1 MEILPTIGNPNS
13 FQTYQL
19 SDGSLVNVKLLDT
32 AGQEK
37 FKSINERYYRQA
49 DGCLLVYDIA
59 KRSTF
64 DEIKNYYKEKI
75 KENCKEDIK
84 IILLGNK
91 TDLEELREVPQEE
104 GAIFAAENGYM
115 FMETSCLKNKYVADC
130 FETLIE
136 IIGREA
142 KEKEKYQTNED
153 EGSIKIEKKSKK
165 NKKKKSN
172 GGSC

>member
-1 MEILPTIGNPNS
+1 MN
-13 FQTYQL
+13 
-19 SDGSLVNVKLLDT
+19 VNIVDT
-32 AGQEK
+32 AGQENFRALSDK
-37 FKSINERYYRQA
+37 YYEKA
-49 DGCLLVYDIA
+49 DGCLLVYDITD
-59 KRSTF
+59 RDSF
-64 DEIKNYYKEKI
+64 NEIKNYYSKKI
-75 KENCKEDIK
+75 KEKCKADIK

-91 TDLEELREVPQEE
+91 TDLEEERKVSQDE
-104 GAIFAAENGYM
+104 GANLAAENCYM

>member
-1 MEILPTIGNPNS
+1 MVQLPTVGIPHS
-13 FQTYQL
+13 FETYQL
-19 SDGSLVNVKLLDT
+19 SDGSLVNVKILDT

-37 FKSINERYYRQA
+37 FKSISERYYKEA
-49 DGCLLVYDIA
+49 DGCLLVYDIS

-64 DEIKNYYKEKI
+64 DEIKEYYKEKI
-75 KENCKEDIK
+75 KEKCKEDIK

-91 TDLEELREVPQEE
+91 TDLEEKREVPSEE

-115 FMETSCLKNKYVADC
+115 FMETSCLQNKYVADC

-142 KEKEKYQTNED
+142 KEKNQTNDD
-153 EGSIKIEKKSKK
+153 EETIRIVKSIKK
-165 NKKKKSN
+165 NKKNKNK
-172 GGSC
+172 GSSC

>member
-1 MEILPTIGNPNS
+1 M
-13 FQTYQL
+13 
-19 SDGSLVNVKLLDT
+19 VNVKLLDT

-37 FKSINERYYRQA
+37 FKSINERYYKQA
-49 DGCLLVYDIA
+49 DGCLLVYDIT

-91 TDLEELREVPQEE
+91 TDLEEKREVPSEE

-115 FMETSCLKNKYVADC
+115 FMETSCLQNKYVADC

-142 KEKEKYQTNED
+142 KEKNQTNDD
-153 EGSIKIEKKSKK
+153 EETIRIVKSIKK
-165 NKKKKSN
+165 NKKNKNK
-172 GGSC
+172 GSSC

>member
-1 MEILPTIGNPNS
+1 MEILPTIGIPNS

-37 FKSINERYYRQA
+37 FRSINERYYKQA
-49 DGCLLVYDIA
+49 DGCILVYDIT
-59 KRSTF
+59 KRSSF
-64 DEIKNYYKEKI
+64 DEIKGYFCEQIEEK
-75 KENCKEDIK
+75 CKKDIK

-91 TDLEELREVPQEE
+91 TDLEEEREVPPEE
-104 GAIFAAENGYM
+104 GANFAAENGYM

-136 IIGREA
+136 IVGREA

-153 EGSIKIEKKSKK
+153 EGSIKIEKKGKK
-165 NKKKKSN
+165 NKKKKST
-172 GGSC
+172 GGAC

>member
-1 MEILPTIGNPNS
+1 MVQIPTIGIPHS
-13 FQTYQL
+13 FETYQL
-19 SDGSLVNVKLLDT
+19 SDGSLVNVKILDT
-32 AGQEK
+32 VRQEK
-37 FKSINERYYRQA
+37 FKSISERYYKEA
-49 DGCLLVYDIA
+49 DGCLLVYDIS

-64 DEIKNYYKEKI
+64 DEIKEYYKEKI
-75 KENCKEDIK
+75 KEKCKEDIK

-91 TDLEELREVPQEE
+91 TDLEEKREVPSEE

-115 FMETSCLKNKYVADC
+115 FMETSCLQNKYVADC

-153 EGSIKIEKKSKK
+153 EGSIKIEKKGKK

-172 GGSC
+172 GGAC

>member
-1 MEILPTIGNPNS
+1 MVQLPTVGIPHS
-13 FQTYQL
+13 FETYQL
-19 SDGSLVNVKLLDT
+19 SDGSLVNVKILDT

-37 FKSINERYYRQA
+37 FKSISERYYKEA
-49 DGCLLVYDIA
+49 DGCLLVYDIS

-64 DEIKNYYKEKI
+64 DEIKEYYKEKI
-75 KENCKEDIK
+75 KEKCKEDIK

-91 TDLEELREVPQEE
+91 TDLEEKREVPSEE

-115 FMETSCLKNKYVADC
+115 FMETSCLQNKYVADC

-142 KEKEKYQTNED
+142 KEKNQTND
-153 EGSIKIEKKSKK
+153 EEETIRIVKSIKK
-165 NKKKKSN
+165 NKKNKNK
-172 GGSC
+172 GSSC